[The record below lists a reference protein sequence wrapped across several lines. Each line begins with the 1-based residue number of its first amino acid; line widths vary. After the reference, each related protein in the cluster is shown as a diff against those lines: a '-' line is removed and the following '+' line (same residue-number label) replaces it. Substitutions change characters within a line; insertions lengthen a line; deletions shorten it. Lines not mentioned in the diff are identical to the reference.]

1 MLAYI
6 IRRLLL
12 MIPTLLG
19 IMVLNFA
26 VIQVAPGGPVEQLIA
41 EIEGRAV
48 SSTAR
53 ISGQGGETAGSQG
66 LQQASGTGES
76 SRYRGGRGIPP
87 EIIAEMEK
95 QFGFDKPAYE
105 RFFIMIRNYLLFDFG
120 KSFNHDRPVVDLVLE
135 KMPVSISIGLWTT
148 LIGYLVS
155 IPLGIAKAVRDGGRF
170 DVWTTAAITA
180 GSAIP
185 SFLLAILMIVLFA
198 GGRYFD
204 WFPLR
209 GLVSNNWSDLPW
221 PEKILD
227 YFWHLTLPLIAMII
241 GSFTAMTLL
250 VKNSFL
256 DEINKLYV
264 TTARSKGLTARQVLY
279 GHVFRNALLIVI
291 AGFPSAIISIFFGS
305 AFLIETIFSLDG
317 LGLLGYDATINRDYP
332 LIFGTLYFFTLLGLL
347 TNLVGDL
354 MYTVVDPRIDFEK
367 RGV

>member
-66 LQQASGTGES
+66 QRQASGTGES

-105 RFFIMIRNYLLFDFG
+105 RFYIMIRSYLLFDFG

-135 KMPVSISIGLWTT
+135 RMPVSISIGLWTT

-209 GLVSNNWSDLPW
+209 GLLSNNWSDLPW

-241 GSFTAMTLL
+241 GSFAAMTLL

-264 TTARSKGLTARQVLY
+264 TTARSKGLAERQVLY

-305 AFLIETIFSLDG
+305 AFLIEAIFSIEG

>member
-66 LQQASGTGES
+66 QQQASGTGES

-105 RFFIMIRNYLLFDFG
+105 RFYIMMHNYLLFDFG

-135 KMPVSISIGLWTT
+135 KMPVSISIGLWAT

-155 IPLGIAKAVRDGGRF
+155 IPLGIAKAVRDGSRF
-170 DVWTTAAITA
+170 DVGTTAAITA

-209 GLVSNNWSDLPW
+209 GLVSNNWSELPW
-221 PEKILD
+221 PQKILD
-227 YFWHLTLPLIAMII
+227 YFWHLTLPLIALII

-264 TTARSKGLTARQVLY
+264 TTARSKGLTNRQVLY

-317 LGLLGYDATINRDYP
+317 LGLLAYDATINRDYP

-354 MYTVVDPRIDFEK
+354 MYTVVDPRIDFER